1 MAPNNSFKPN
11 LLRYGK
17 SVAEK
22 ACHAFV
28 STTQVGLTQALDD
41 QMTTKPLDRLMFA
54 QGGIC
59 FFCNMPL
66 PKADASVEHLVPSSR
81 AGSNSDDNC
90 VACCKA
96 VNALFGS
103 MSLKEKIRVVLN
115 QNGKFICPNGNG
127 NGNGKAQPLPVV
139 PAKVAPVP
147 PKIDNYAVVLED
159 LKKRG
164 ASRPRKVETLKST
177 IRATVKNA
185 KSSITESQLE
195 TLIKHLQAN
204 GKIIIADTKVSY
216 SL

>member
-1 MAPNNSFKPN
+1 MGRGPRNSLIDAVKLWQCNEHTCGSYRLFKSPDN
-11 LLRYGK
+11 
-17 SVAEK
+17 
-22 ACHAFV
+22 
-28 STTQVGLTQALDD
+28 

-54 QGGIC
+54 QGNLC
-59 FFCNMPL
+59 YFCNLPL

-115 QNGKFICPNGNG
+115 QNGKFICPNRNDSIKPSHATRV
-127 NGNGKAQPLPVV
+127 KANSDT
-139 PAKVAPVP
+139 
-147 PKIDNYAVVLED
+147 PKTDNYSIVLAD

-177 IRATVKNA
+177 IRATIKNA
-185 KSSITESQLE
+185 KSSITDPQLD
-195 TLIKHLQAN
+195 TLIKDLQVN
-204 GKIIIADTKVSY
+204 GKIVITDTKVSY

>member
-1 MAPNNSFKPN
+1 MIS
-11 LLRYGK
+11 
-17 SVAEK
+17 
-22 ACHAFV
+22 
-28 STTQVGLTQALDD
+28 ALDD

-115 QNGKFICPNGNG
+115 QNGKFICPNG

>member
-1 MAPNNSFKPN
+1 M
-11 LLRYGK
+11 
-17 SVAEK
+17 
-22 ACHAFV
+22 
-28 STTQVGLTQALDD
+28 LDD

-127 NGNGKAQPLPVV
+127 KAQPSPVA
-139 PAKVAPVP
+139 PAKAAPIP
-147 PKIDNYAVVLED
+147 PKIDNYAVVLAD

-185 KSSITESQLE
+185 KISITESQLE
-195 TLIKHLQAN
+195 TLIKHLQVN
-204 GKIIIADTKVSY
+204 GKIIVADTKVSY